1 MKQEDVIRFFDRRAS
16 TWDSNMFRSEA
27 VIRAILDNADVCEGA
42 DILDVAC
49 GTGVLF
55 PDYLARGVRSMTA
68 IDISP
73 EMVKIAQ
80 TKYPQIRVLCGD
92 AETYVFPQ
100 KYDVIMIYNAFPHFP
115 EPARVI
121 YRLAQYIKLG
131 GRFSI
136 AHGMSRE
143 RLALHHAGQARSV
156 SIELPDTEEL
166 AGMLVP
172 WFDVKTVISDDNMFQ
187 IVGTRFQ

>member
-55 PDYLARGVRSMTA
+55 PDYLARGVRSVTA

-73 EMVKIAQ
+73 EMVKI
-80 TKYPQIRVLCGD
+80 